1 MTRYFED
8 VSVGDTFEPPGTEV
22 RRQRP
27 FSNPVDAAQKTALV
41 APYVY

>member
-1 MTRYFED
+1 MTTYFED

-27 FSNPVDAAQKTALV
+27 FKPARPGTKNSPV
-41 APYVY
+41 APYGH